1 MGLFFKNPMIPYPIS
16 TNAWATAQGKL
27 EEALKAYRD
36 ALAITERLAAA
47 DRSNTEWQSDLSIS
61 YNMVGNVL
69 LEQGKLEEALK
80 DYRYLLAIAQRL
92 SVADRAF
99 GKPSSLFIA
108 NWPRGSAGPV
118 P

>member
-1 MGLFFKNPMIPYPIS
+1 MIPYPIS

-80 DYRYLLAIAQRL
+80 DYRHLLAIAQRL
-92 SVADRAF
+92 SVADPSNAQWQRALSIAY
-99 GKPSSLFIA
+99 KASSSSSSTAI
-108 NWPRGSAGPV
+108 
-118 P
+118 